1 MNYKK
6 DKSYIKQR
14 LEYVSPVDYI
24 IELENKID
32 NLQQENEILNN
43 RINKAIEEIKTR
55 EDYEIRFKKLLN
67 ILNGGDEE

>member
-1 MNYKK
+1 MNNPYRK

-43 RINKAIEEIKTR
+43 RINKAI
-55 EDYEIRFKKLLN
+55 N
-67 ILNGGDEE
+67 ILELCNSKCAKETIEILNSGDEE